1 MVIHWSPHSAS
12 ICKTDPWS
20 IEFDG
25 DVPMSHSTRSL
36 KNYQVPVDS
45 IWFHY
50 IILYHIISYYIHL
63 YSNHLQLIYI
73 YVYIYMEV
81 PWNRATPQ
89 LSIYRCYFPWHI
101 HHPMLATPVLRTASW
116 SSGCWFVSLLGGM
129 LCLASQGILDRERN
143 PEMDGFHLVNLIS
156 GSPLVKL
163 C

>member
-1 MVIHWSPHSAS
+1 MDHHSQSWVVKMALFYSYCYHS
-12 ICKTDPWS
+12 IQTIIYTMTYHIIS
-20 IEFDG
+20 
-25 DVPMSHSTRSL
+25 
-36 KNYQVPVDS
+36 Y
-45 IWFHY
+45 Y
-50 IILYHIISYYIHL
+50 IILYHIISYYIIL
-63 YSNHLQLIYI
+63 YPLILQPSPVNIYI
-73 YVYIYMEV
+73 YICIYIYMEV